1 MRLRVKEPTINVA
14 LTVEASDLA
23 ELHQKISA
31 EIGSQE
37 TVILSLNGSEPLPH
51 VGSLSEFG
59 IVGGDRIRIITA
71 VPGAPRSN
79 VKKGDIFEQR
89 NFKVEENGEQQKTF
103 TYAPISGAK
112 LNLII
117 TNIPGTEKKVVN
129 MIGTYEGTVFT
140 ESFIADSDEHMNQQ
154 SPDSLSKVIRKFE
167 DLSGICTNNLLAL
180 PDEILLSICGNLD
193 AKSLGK
199 LRGTCSRLQR
209 VCSDEGLWRKLYFK
223 DFTTIGADEGSWRK
237 LYAVSFQR
245 SGAARPRVTRSQPA
259 IRVEPTLPDLRQ
271 PANHPFPGVPGMIGG
286 DYDLRPGMPM
296 PGGIGPI
303 RGDPPFAP
311 GAFQDPDMFGR
322 RDPDAP
328 DLPGNPLLHDPLG
341 RDRGRGRN
349 PRRDFFPDFI

>member
-1 MRLRVKEPTINVA
+1 MNL
-14 LTVEASDLA
+14 
-23 ELHQKISA
+23 
-31 EIGSQE
+31 
-37 TVILSLNGSEPLPH
+37 
-51 VGSLSEFG
+51 
-59 IVGGDRIRIITA
+59 IVTDI
-71 VPGAPRSN
+71 PGA
-79 VKKGDIFEQR
+79 D
-89 NFKVEENGEQQKTF
+89 
-103 TYAPISGAK
+103 
-112 LNLII
+112 
-117 TNIPGTEKKVVN
+117 KKVVN
-129 MIGTYEGTVFT
+129 MIGTYEATVFT

-154 SPDSLSKVIRKFE
+154 SPDLLSKVIRKFE
-167 DLSGICTNNLLAL
+167 DLSGICTNSLLAL

-199 LRGTCSRLQR
+199 LRATCSRLQK

-245 SGAARPRVTRSQPA
+245 SSAARPRATRSQPA
-259 IRVEPTLPDLRQ
+259 IRVEPAFPDLRQ
-271 PANHPFPGVPGMIGG
+271 PPNHPFPGVPGMIGG

-328 DLPGNPLLHDPLG
+328 DFPGNPLMHDPLG
-341 RDRGRGRN
+341 RGRGRGRN